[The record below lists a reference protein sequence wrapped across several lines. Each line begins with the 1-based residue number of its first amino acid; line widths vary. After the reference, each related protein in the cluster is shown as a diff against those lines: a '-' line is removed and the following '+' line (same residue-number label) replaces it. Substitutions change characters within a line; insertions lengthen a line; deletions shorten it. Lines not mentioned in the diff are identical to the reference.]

1 MLGHQTYMDSDFI
14 EYVCTKETFKPDTR
28 HLVRW
33 LDVEQD
39 YALVRTF
46 MRVFSSD
53 DLSRDEWR
61 SYQDMGYTYAAVI
74 EDDAIVSWGAVWTY
88 SDEAWEVATP
98 TTRPDARGKGYAT
111 SVVSFMTQ
119 HILDSGRLATCSTR
133 VDNIAMQ
140 RTAERVGFQ
149 RKAA

>member
-1 MLGHQTYMDSDFI
+1 MIGYQTYMDSDWV
-14 EYVCTKETFKPDTR
+14 EYICTAATFKPDAR
-28 HLVRW
+28 HPVRW

-39 YALVRTF
+39 YDLVRAF

-61 SYQDMGYTYAAVI
+61 SFKDMGYTYAAVI
-74 EDDAIVSWGAVWTY
+74 EDDAIVSWAAVWTY
-88 SDEAWEVATP
+88 SDDAWEVATP

-111 SVVSFMTQ
+111 SVVSFVTQ
-119 HILDSGRLATCSTR
+119 HILDSGRLASCGTHMT
-133 VDNIAMQ
+133 NIPMQ

-149 RKAA
+149 RKTA